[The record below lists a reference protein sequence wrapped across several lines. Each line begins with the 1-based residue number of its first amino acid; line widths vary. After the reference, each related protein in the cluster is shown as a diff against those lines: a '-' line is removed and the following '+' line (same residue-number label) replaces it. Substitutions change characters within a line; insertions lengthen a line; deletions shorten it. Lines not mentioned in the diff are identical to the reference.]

1 LLLHVPIEVKGMT
14 LRERLI
20 HDKALPYIDAPTF
33 GKLYYHNLR
42 TMYSR
47 QGEDSEALEIID
59 DTLPINPKLVDALVK
74 SRSLTPNRTDLV
86 EFLQTTSLANQTE
99 VRGLLQHG
107 YEIKPWQSGGID
119 EALLE
124 MVKHI
129 AVNKLDIS
137 YASEVR
143 AFAPQIDRCL
153 THIYGSMR
161 TKGLDDDC
169 FWDTYRPGIFI
180 DFYIMYRILQNFN
193 VVC

>member
-1 LLLHVPIEVKGMT
+1 ML
-14 LRERLI
+14 
-20 HDKALPYIDAPTF
+20 
-33 GKLYYHNLR
+33 
-42 TMYSR
+42 S
-47 QGEDSEALEIID
+47 
-59 DTLPINPKLVDALVK
+59 
-74 SRSLTPNRTDLV
+74 
-86 EFLQTTSLANQTE
+86 
-99 VRGLLQHG
+99 HG
-107 YEIKPWQSGGID
+107 YEIKPWQSGGIG

-129 AVNKLDIS
+129 ALHKLDIS
-137 YASEVR
+137 YPAEIR

-161 TKGLDDDC
+161 TKGLYDDC

>member
-1 LLLHVPIEVKGMT
+1 MT
-14 LRERLI
+14 LRERLL
-20 HDKALPYIDAPTF
+20 HDKTLPAADAPTF

-74 SRSLTPNRTDLV
+74 SRSATPNRTDLV

-124 MVKHI
+124 MVRHI
-129 AVNKLDIS
+129 VPHTI
-137 YASEVR
+137 
-143 AFAPQIDRCL
+143 P
-153 THIYGSMR
+153 
-161 TKGLDDDC
+161 
-169 FWDTYRPGIFI
+169 
-180 DFYIMYRILQNFN
+180 ILN
-193 VVC
+193 VQCCRWPEAL